1 LRAATDPGFIRAL
14 ETDQDL
20 QSLYLVGVELEPS
33 RAKAKPDIPSMR
45 LDALKIENADIVR
58 STANSVSFATAGGA
72 SVMLLPDEWDPEQA
86 HILSMNVTA
95 ALNKPNIAEQP
106 QFEVL
111 FEGQLPIPYLPD
123 RIAVPNAGGAVS
135 VDLLQLYSYS
145 LNSRVGK
152 LRLRF
157 PAAGSYAIADVR
169 LSR

>member
-1 LRAATDPGFIRAL
+1 
-14 ETDQDL
+14 
-20 QSLYLVGVELEPS
+20 
-33 RAKAKPDIPSMR
+33 
-45 LDALKIENADIVR
+45 
-58 STANSVSFATAGGA
+58 
-72 SVMLLPDEWDPEQA
+72 
-86 HILSMNVTA
+86 MNVTA

-111 FEGQLPIPYLPD
+111 FEGQPPIPYLPD

-157 PAAGSYAIADVR
+157 PAAGSYTIDDVR